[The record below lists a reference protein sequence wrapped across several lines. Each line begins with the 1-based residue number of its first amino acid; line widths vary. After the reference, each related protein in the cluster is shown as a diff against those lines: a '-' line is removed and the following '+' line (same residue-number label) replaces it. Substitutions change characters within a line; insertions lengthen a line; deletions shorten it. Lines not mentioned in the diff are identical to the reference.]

1 MRQLDGQL
9 DTLGKPVPPSTV
21 LPVDSTIV
29 EACRP
34 CSNRMGGKTLTNVG
48 VTSALVGEG
57 RTTIA
62 MALARIQSED
72 LGRTVVLVEM
82 DFERPS
88 MARKLGLPAGP
99 GVSDYA
105 LGAADTQDIVYAVS
119 ERVFV
124 VTAGTRNLLGPRVI
138 SELGRRPLVERLLA
152 NVDVVIADLPPILGC
167 SYGPATLAGFE
178 DLLLVVRAGSTS
190 TGSLREIAGD
200 LPSNAWALLNGA
212 RSSLPK
218 WLLRLSAG

>member
-1 MRQLDGQL
+1 MQQLEGQL
-9 DTLGKPVPPSTV
+9 EAPARPVPRSTA

-34 CSNRMGGKTLTNVG
+34 CSNRIGGKALTHVG
-48 VTSALVGEG
+48 VTSALAGEG

-88 MARKLGLPAGP
+88 MARALGLPEGP
-99 GVSDYA
+99 GVSDYV
-105 LGAADTQDIVYAVS
+105 LGAADVKDVVHAVS

-124 VTAGTRNLLGPRVI
+124 VTAGTRNALGARVI
-138 SELGRRPLVERLLA
+138 SELGRRPLVEHLLPS
-152 NVDVVIADLPPILGC
+152 VDVVVADLPSILGC
-167 SYGPATLAGFE
+167 SYGLAALAGFE
-178 DLLLVVRAGSTS
+178 DLLLVVRAGSTPLS
-190 TGSLREIAGD
+190 SLREIAGD
-200 LPSNAWALLNGA
+200 LPSNAWTLLNGA
-212 RSSLPK
+212 KSSLPK